1 MILLK
6 TKRDTILK
14 PLQSIINIVERRSSL
29 PLLSN
34 VLVKVGKDHLLF
46 TTSDI
51 EIEMKSSIEIEI
63 LTEETAFTVAAKKT
77 VDILKNMSAQTEV
90 SLSMKS
96 NRLIIA
102 QGKSKYSLQITSD
115 KDFPTIP
122 LPENYIITIKER
134 QTSIRELLNSIS
146 FSMAIQDVR
155 YYLNGMYIEY
165 EKEERKI
172 NAVATDGHR
181 LAINNLQNVDHEKRD
196 IKDKIDFVIPRKAVL
211 EIEKLCANNDNE
223 VEITLYDQHLK
234 VELDNL
240 ILVTKL
246 IDGKYPN
253 YQKVMPQNDQNTIQV
268 DRLDLLGGLQR
279 VSVLTAEKYK
289 GIKFQVKNNS
299 IILSSSNAEQEEAE
313 EQIDCSE
320 TGLDLSIGFNVSYL
334 IEALANIKSKD
345 IEMLISD
352 PQSSAVILD
361 PEKKDFKYIV
371 MPMRI

>member
-181 LAINNLQNVDHEKRD
+181 LAINNLQNVDHEKQD
-196 IKDKIDFVIPRKAVL
+196 IKEKIDFVIPRKAVL

>member
-51 EIEMKSSIEIEI
+51 EIEMKSSTEIEI

-181 LAINNLQNVDHEKRD
+181 LAINNLQNVDHEKQD
-196 IKDKIDFVIPRKAVL
+196 IKEKIDFVIPRKAVL

>member
-51 EIEMKSSIEIEI
+51 EIEMKSSTEIEI

-155 YYLNGMYIEY
+155 YY
-165 EKEERKI
+165 
-172 NAVATDGHR
+172 
-181 LAINNLQNVDHEKRD
+181 
-196 IKDKIDFVIPRKAVL
+196 
-211 EIEKLCANNDNE
+211 
-223 VEITLYDQHLK
+223 
-234 VELDNL
+234 
-240 ILVTKL
+240 
-246 IDGKYPN
+246 
-253 YQKVMPQNDQNTIQV
+253 
-268 DRLDLLGGLQR
+268 
-279 VSVLTAEKYK
+279 
-289 GIKFQVKNNS
+289 
-299 IILSSSNAEQEEAE
+299 
-313 EQIDCSE
+313 
-320 TGLDLSIGFNVSYL
+320 
-334 IEALANIKSKD
+334 
-345 IEMLISD
+345 
-352 PQSSAVILD
+352 
-361 PEKKDFKYIV
+361 
-371 MPMRI
+371 